1 MKLTH
6 MTLIALLGA
15 TLTAPVFAQ
24 PGPGMG
30 GGMGGG
36 MGPGKGGGR
45 FAFGSD
51 NTVGW
56 ALMTQE
62 ERNEHRQK
70 MWSFKSYDECKAY
83 QLEHHQAMEAK
94 AKAQGKTI
102 VPPRFNA
109 CDRMKARGVIQ

>member
-1 MKLTH
+1 MKLTNLA
-6 MTLIALLGA
+6 LIALLA
-15 TLTAPVFAQ
+15 AAPAFAQ

-36 MGPGKGGGR
+36 MGPGGGR
-45 FAFGSD
+45 FAIDNS

-62 ERNEHRQK
+62 EHTAHRQK
-70 MWSFKSYDECKAY
+70 MWSFKNYDECKAY
-83 QLEHHQAMEAK
+83 QLEHHQMMEMRAK
-94 AKAQGKTI
+94 EKGKTI
-102 VPPRFNA
+102 APPRFNA

>member
-1 MKLTH
+1 MKFTQ
-6 MTLIALLGA
+6 MSLIAVLAAALA
-15 TLTAPVFAQ
+15 APVFAQ

-30 GGMGGG
+30 GGMG
-36 MGPGKGGGR
+36 PGKGGGR
-45 FAFGSD
+45 FAIDND

-62 ERNEHRQK
+62 ERNAHRQK

>member
-1 MKLTH
+1 MKLTNLA
-6 MTLIALLGA
+6 LIACLFA
-15 TLTAPVFAQ
+15 APVFAQ

-36 MGPGKGGGR
+36 MGPGGGR
-45 FAFGSD
+45 FAIGND

-62 ERNEHRQK
+62 EHAAHRQK
-70 MWSFKSYDECKAY
+70 MWSFKNYDECKAY
-83 QLEHHQAMEAK
+83 QLEHHRAMEAR
-94 AKAQGKTI
+94 AKEQGKTI

>member
-1 MKLTH
+1 MKFTQ
-6 MTLIALLGA
+6 MSLIAVLAAALA
-15 TLTAPVFAQ
+15 APVFAQ

-30 GGMGGG
+30 GGMG
-36 MGPGKGGGR
+36 PGKGGGR
-45 FAFGSD
+45 FAIDND

-62 ERNEHRQK
+62 ERNVHRQK

>member
-1 MKLTH
+1 MKFTQ
-6 MTLIALLGA
+6 MSLIAVLAAALA
-15 TLTAPVFAQ
+15 APVLAQ

-45 FAFGSD
+45 FAIDND

-56 ALMTQE
+56 VLMTQE
-62 ERNEHRQK
+62 ERNAHRQK
-70 MWSFKSYDECKAY
+70 MWSFKNYDECKAY

-109 CDRMKARGVIQ
+109 CDSMKARGVIQ